1 MGNFGK
7 VAEFLGTGTK
17 EKGEKACMEHYTDL
31 YMHSYG
37 SLLPEHTILRD
48 GKTVLT
54 STLIPRGQVSI
65 MAFIFS
71 NGALFFPAFLKPPFP
86 TSVTYPLYDGMD
98 RGTTTRSRRP
108 RWRSTRKRTTSRT
121 PHLCPPTARDAHA
134 RSSR

>member
-1 MGNFGK
+1 MEQHGMGNFGK

-54 STLIPRGQVSI
+54 STLIPRGQVRDYLHFHEQTCGFS
-65 MAFIFS
+65 FRHGLIFS
-71 NGALFFPAFLKPPFP
+71 TLGP
-86 TSVTYPLYDGMD
+86 
-98 RGTTTRSRRP
+98 SRL
-108 RWRSTRKRTTSRT
+108 S
-121 PHLCPPTARDAHA
+121 L
-134 RSSR
+134 